1 MLLKRTIYIFV
12 LIGVFLYVFLFC
24 FCDNIVNYYNYV
36 NIVVF
41 VMYSM
46 LLMWSVEREENFY
59 TFPRLGISVFVY
71 SLFVVSLYL
80 DLSFFY
86 TNNSFF
92 WDYTDPYVYF
102 RMDEKLLN
110 HEIPFVEMPAYI
122 ATTYGWGFDDWG
134 ANISQMLFLY
144 LIPSRYFFFLMQI
157 VLSSIGALFLFDIC
171 SKIMQKEHAYI
182 AALSYSISSF
192 TIYYLCSFRKE
203 NIMVFI
209 ILLCFWLFY
218 RYLSSKKM
226 SVLILAIVSTFPLLY
241 FRPVIIALILVAF
254 FSYFVSNNWGSS
266 KMIPLLF
273 VLIIV
278 LVMAFSF
285 IFETFNHYTAGGD
298 LSKNENYQDTSTFGI
313 IVSAIGAMIG
323 PFPQVFLLDI
333 KDISQL
339 PLYGSGLLFKLFL
352 FVFFWVGFARVIKKR
367 FSEVLP
373 LYVFCVLEMIL
384 LAVLNDGLELRKALP
399 HVAIFYIAS
408 FWYISKLDSE
418 MATAGSTHYF
428 IPYIQTKN
436 LHILIASFVFIASIF
451 WNTR

>member
-59 TFPRLGISVFVY
+59 TFPRLGISVFVF

-285 IFETFNHYTAGGD
+285 IFETFRKRPPQTMPLQHNGG
-298 LSKNENYQDTSTFGI
+298 
-313 IVSAIGAMIG
+313 
-323 PFPQVFLLDI
+323 
-333 KDISQL
+333 
-339 PLYGSGLLFKLFL
+339 
-352 FVFFWVGFARVIKKR
+352 R
-367 FSEVLP
+367 
-373 LYVFCVLEMIL
+373 
-384 LAVLNDGLELRKALP
+384 
-399 HVAIFYIAS
+399 
-408 FWYISKLDSE
+408 
-418 MATAGSTHYF
+418 
-428 IPYIQTKN
+428 
-436 LHILIASFVFIASIF
+436 
-451 WNTR
+451 